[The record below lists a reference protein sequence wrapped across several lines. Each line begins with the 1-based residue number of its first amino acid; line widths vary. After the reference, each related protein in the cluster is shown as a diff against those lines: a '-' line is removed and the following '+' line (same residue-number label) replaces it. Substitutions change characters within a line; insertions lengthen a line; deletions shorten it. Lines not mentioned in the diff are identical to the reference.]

1 MVPGTSGASSA
12 NIARFIRRYPHNNQ
26 PTVQA
31 MSEVSLDAVYSEI
44 QELKKEITLI
54 KRALIPEEKISARE
68 MEELGR
74 IKRKMEAGERKK
86 LEDVLAG
93 D

>member
-1 MVPGTSGASSA
+1 
-12 NIARFIRRYPHNNQ
+12 
-26 PTVQA
+26 